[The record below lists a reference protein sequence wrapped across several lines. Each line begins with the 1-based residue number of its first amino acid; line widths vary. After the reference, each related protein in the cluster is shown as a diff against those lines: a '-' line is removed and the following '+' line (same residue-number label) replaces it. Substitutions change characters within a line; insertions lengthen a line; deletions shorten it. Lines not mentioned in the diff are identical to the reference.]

1 MNFASLSSSYTR
13 SESVILSLS
22 LSRARAQNDTVYY
35 VRPLVLLFGGRIRA
49 TRVCHAL
56 ALF

>member
-1 MNFASLSSSYTR
+1 MHFASSSSSYTR

-22 LSRARAQNDTVYY
+22 LSQNDTVYY
-35 VRPLVLLFGGRIRA
+35 VRPLVLLFGGRIRT